1 MGQSSGGQKGRACR
15 EGPSSLTESRLNPG
29 AVSSGLAISL
39 GHVPRAQVTRGSG
52 VSLHLAGQLRPNGE
66 LRRAVCCVVSSLAL
80 LLDSDCSD
88 YLKEHEVLLCH

>member
-39 GHVPRAQVTRGSG
+39 GHVPRVQVTRGSG
-52 VSLHLAGQLRPNGE
+52 VSLHLAGQLRPNGWWTVGIE
-66 LRRAVCCVVSSLAL
+66 ESCVLCCFLFGLAFGLRLFRLSEGA
-80 LLDSDCSD
+80 
-88 YLKEHEVLLCH
+88 